1 MHGVRV
7 SKEQRVIARA
17 IFVMQTLGYGWSKAL
32 DYAARTMQASETPQ
46 DAAEG
51 DDEDE

>member
-1 MHGVRV
+1 M
-7 SKEQRVIARA
+7 SDSQRVIARA

-32 DYAARTMQASETPQ
+32 DYAACTMERCETPP

-51 DDEDE
+51 DGRDE